1 MGRAD
6 SDSMIKQTSSPRE
19 EDASH
24 RPVERHCDVV
34 ISGGGLAGLT
44 LAAALSGAGLSV
56 EVVDAQT
63 PEKVLSAP
71 FDGRASAIA
80 AGSRHILEGIG
91 LWSLLEDKAEPIE
104 EIRVSDGW
112 IDRRASPLF
121 LHYDSAELGLGPL
134 GHIVE
139 NRDLRKGLHQLLSRQ
154 ATFHLHA
161 PDLVVDS
168 RRDTNGARVILK
180 GGTEICARLV
190 VAAEG
195 RNSPLRQ
202 AAGIPVKTWQYRQ
215 HGLVCTLVHERP
227 HHGVAHEHFL
237 PSGPFAVL
245 PLRDDDAG
253 QHRSSL
259 VWTERPDLAERMM
272 ARVPEEFAREVQRRF
287 GDTLGQFS
295 VEGPR
300 WSYPLSL
307 LHAQRYH
314 DTRLALLGD
323 AAHVIHPIAGQ
334 GFNLGLR
341 DVAAL
346 AECIVD
352 NRRLGLDIGAEAVL
366 GRYERWRRFDNMM
379 LAGIT
384 DGLNRL
390 FSNDIP
396 PVRLAR
402 DLGFAAVERSPGLKR
417 FFMRH
422 AMGLVGDLPR
432 LTRGEPL

>member
-1 MGRAD
+1 M
-6 SDSMIKQTSSPRE
+6 SKQTTSSRE
-19 EDASH
+19 EKSTQA
-24 RPVERHCDVV
+24 PAERSCDVV
-34 ISGGGLAGLT
+34 ISGGGLVGLT

-56 EVVDAQT
+56 EVVDAQE
-63 PEKVLSAP
+63 PRKVLSAP

-91 LWSLLEDKAEPIE
+91 LWSLVADKAEAIE
-104 EIRVSDGW
+104 EIRVSDGR
-112 IDRRASPLF
+112 IERRASPFF
-121 LHYDSAELGLGPL
+121 LHYDSEELGLGPL

-139 NRDLRKGLHQLLSRQ
+139 NRDLRRGLHQLLSSRK
-154 ATFHLHA
+154 TFRLHA

-168 RRDTNGARVILK
+168 QRDANGARVILDS
-180 GGTEICARLV
+180 GVEIRAALV

-195 RNSPLRQ
+195 RNSPLRR
-202 AAGIPVKTWQYRQ
+202 AAGIPVRTWQYRQ
-215 HGLVCTLVHERP
+215 HGLVCTLEHERP

-253 QHRSSL
+253 RHRSSL
-259 VWTERPDLAERMM
+259 VWTERPELAERMM
-272 ARVPEEFAREVQRRF
+272 ALAPKDFAWEVQRRF

-352 NRRLGLDIGAEAVL
+352 TRRLGLDIGADAVL
-366 GRYERWRRFDNMM
+366 ERYERWRRFDNMM

-402 DLGFAAVERSPGLKR
+402 DLGFAAVERTPGLKR

>member
-1 MGRAD
+1 MGEPILHPMSKSR
-6 SDSMIKQTSSPRE
+6 SIPETETEPEQTEIRQ
-19 EDASH
+19 
-24 RPVERHCDVV
+24 CDVV

-44 LAAALSGAGLSV
+44 LAAALCSAGL
-56 EVVDAQT
+56 EVALVDAQA
-63 PEKVLSAP
+63 PEKVLAAP

-80 AGSRHILEGIG
+80 AGSRRILEGIG
-91 LWSLLEDKAEPIE
+91 LWPLLAETAEPIRD
-104 EIRVSDGW
+104 IRVSDGRM
-112 IDRRASPLF
+112 DRRASPF
-121 LHYDSAELGLGPL
+121 FVHYDSEELGLGPL

-139 NRDLRKGLHQLLSRQ
+139 NRDLRLALHRLLQQREG
-154 ATFHLHA
+154 FRLHA
-161 PDLVVDS
+161 PDLVVEA
-168 RRDTNGARVILK
+168 RRDAGGAEVRLKSGMVIR
-180 GGTEICARLV
+180 ARLV

-195 RNSPLRQ
+195 RNSPLRK
-202 AAGIPVKTWQYRQ
+202 AAGIPVNSWQYRQ
-215 HGLVCTLVHERP
+215 NGLVCTLGHERP

-237 PSGPFAVL
+237 PAGPFAVL
-245 PLRDDDAG
+245 PLRDDEAG
-253 QHRSSL
+253 RHRSSL
-259 VWTERPDLAERMM
+259 VWTERPELAERMM
-272 ARVPEEFAREVQRRF
+272 ALEPDDFAREVQRRF
-287 GDTLGQFS
+287 GDTLGRFS
-295 VEGPR
+295 VTGPR

-307 LHAQRYH
+307 MHARHYRA
-314 DTRLALLGD
+314 TRLALVGD

-352 NRRLGLDIGAEAVL
+352 VRRLGLDIGSSAVL
-366 GRYERWRRFDNMM
+366 DRYERWRRFDNML

-396 PVRLAR
+396 PIRLAR
-402 DLGFAAVERSPGLKR
+402 DLGFAAVDRTPRLKK